1 MMRHNDVAA
10 AALARRLQ
18 GECGEPIALFLDVDG
33 TLADLAPTPREARL
47 APELLPALAVLRD
60 RLCGALAVISG
71 RPVADLDRML
81 APLAFD
87 LAGLHG
93 ADIRIGG
100 RAVTHSHPTQGL
112 RRALRH
118 VREQVMLRAPG
129 LLIEDKGAA
138 FALHWRLAPLFAAQ
152 AAALMA
158 KALAIAGVGYRM
170 QRGDCVAEIVPA
182 AADKGQALRLMMA
195 QPPFAGRMPVHC
207 GDDLTDEAAFAACQD
222 LGGTGVKIGL
232 GPSLAT
238 LRLESPAQ
246 LRSLILA
253 PGLPLSS
260 GLPSR

>member
-18 GECGEPIALFLDVDG
+18 GECGEPIALFLDFDG

-47 APELLPALAVLRD
+47 APELLPALAALRD

-100 RAVTHSHPTQGL
+100 RTVTHSQPTQGM
-112 RRALRH
+112 RRALEH
-118 VREQVMLRAPG
+118 VRERVLQRPSG

-138 FALHWRLAPLFAAQ
+138 FALHWRLVPLFAGQ
-152 AAALMA
+152 AEALMVQ
-158 KALAIAGVGYRM
+158 ALGIAGAGHRL
-170 QRGDCVAEIVPA
+170 QRGDCVAELVPA

-207 GDDLTDEAAFAACQD
+207 GDDLTDEAAFAACQE
-222 LGGTGVKIGL
+222 LGGMGVKVGS
-232 GPSLAT
+232 GPSVAV
-238 LRLESPAQ
+238 LRLESPAM

-253 PGLPLSS
+253 AGPPSQPGLTS
-260 GLPSR
+260 G